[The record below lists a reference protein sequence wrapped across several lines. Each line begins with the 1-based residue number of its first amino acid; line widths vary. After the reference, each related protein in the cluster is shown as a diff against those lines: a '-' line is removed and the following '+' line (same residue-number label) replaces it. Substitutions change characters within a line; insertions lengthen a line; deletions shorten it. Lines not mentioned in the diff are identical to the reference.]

1 MRESQ
6 YETKKKK
13 RELKKEKRIP
23 VGDLG
28 AEIGFHF
35 SVSLL
40 ITISGNFLES
50 YRLYVRELTG
60 YPAFHIRYLTGYLID
75 LSAIKKSKCQFT

>member
-1 MRESQ
+1 MRQ
-6 YETKKKK
+6 RKK
-13 RELKKEKRIP
+13 RQIKKNKKERIP

-50 YRLYVRELTG
+50 YRSYVRELTG
-60 YPAFHIRYLTGYLID
+60 YPAFHIRYLTGYLVDISD
-75 LSAIKKSKCQFT
+75 IKKI